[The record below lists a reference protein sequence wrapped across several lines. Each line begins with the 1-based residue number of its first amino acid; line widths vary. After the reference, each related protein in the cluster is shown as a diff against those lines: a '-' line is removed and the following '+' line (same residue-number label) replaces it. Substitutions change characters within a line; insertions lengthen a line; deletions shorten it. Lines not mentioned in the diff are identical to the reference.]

1 MTDKVTLSMQDAKT
15 LHVVGLLDAG
25 SCTVQEAADLLGRS
39 RRQVY
44 RLRKAYRQQ
53 GVHAI
58 PHGNRGRTPHNAIAP
73 EVRQLVVH
81 LAVDG
86 PYKEWNHHHVA
97 DQLRDDHDLQIS
109 AASVRRI
116 RLAAGG
122 KSPHTRRP
130 SKGRRSRARK
140 PQVGIM
146 QQIDA
151 SPHHWFG
158 PDLPRCDLHAAIDD
172 ATGII
177 TAAVFRHEED
187 CAGYLT
193 LLEQMIRDW
202 GVPLSVYSDRHN
214 IFVSP
219 RGEKLTV
226 EQELAGQR
234 APLTQFG
241 MALDQLGIQRI
252 QAHSPQAKGRVE
264 RLFGT
269 LQDRLLHEMQLA
281 GITTIEQ
288 ANAFLSEFIPRYNA
302 RFAQPPEDPEP
313 AWRPAPPPEV
323 LAEAL
328 CLRYIRVGRNDNTV
342 SFGGRSLLV
351 ADRKRSYARKSI
363 EIRIALDGQISFWYQ
378 GDQIGLGPRL
388 SGDLRTDPSDLMA
401 LLPPDP
407 EPTGAPT
414 PQRERKPPR
423 EAVAVTPAPDHPWRK
438 PLLVKRRT
446 GPLQSTPPAGG

>member
-1 MTDKVTLSMQDAKT
+1 MRDTVTLSMQDLRT
-15 LHVVGLLDAG
+15 LRVVELFDQGR
-25 SCTVQEAADLLGRS
+25 CTVQEAAEMLGRS

-58 PHGNRGRTPHNAIAP
+58 PHGNRGRTPHNAIP
-73 EVRQLVVH
+73 PHIRQLVVD

-97 DQLRDDHDLQIS
+97 DVLCDNHGLQIS

-130 SKGRRSRARK
+130 SKGRRSRPRK

-151 SPHHWFG
+151 SPHHWLG
-158 PDLPRCDLHAAIDD
+158 PDLAPCALHVAVDD

-177 TAAVFRHEED
+177 TAAVFRSQED

-193 LLEQMIRDW
+193 LLQQMIRDW
-202 GVPLSVYSDRHN
+202 GIPLSVYSDRHD

-226 EQELAGQR
+226 EQELAGQQ

-241 MALDQLGIQRI
+241 TALNLLGIQRI

-269 LQDRLLHEMQLA
+269 LQDRLLNEMQRA

-288 ANAFLSEFIPRYNA
+288 ANAFLVEFIPRYNA

-328 CLRYIRVGRNDNTV
+328 CLRYTRVGRNDNTV

-351 ADRKRSYARKSI
+351 ADRRRSYARKSI

-378 GDQIGLGPRL
+378 DLQIGLGPRL
-388 SGDLRTDPSDLMA
+388 SGDLRTDPSELMA
-401 LLPPDP
+401 LLPP
-407 EPTGAPT
+407 EQRVAPPPPPQ
-414 PQRERKPPR
+414 PQRKRPR

-438 PLLVKRRT
+438 PLLARRRA